1 MTELLACGLANAVVG
16 LQAIDF
22 ALQIM
27 IDRLHLGELVFQG
40 LQLVVLVEPRA
51 HRQAEE
57 GGGDRAGDDEGG
69 EAEQP
74 GRADAWQRT
83 PRGDPPAAVVDEPRA
98 TCIGGATVGGSP
110 HRGRQMTTAVLPC
123 LVHGDDQSRSSP
135 PANRGTPDPSDETD
149 RLPTV
154 SEIVEIIGRE
164 ILDSR
169 GNPTVEVEVFLDTG
183 ATGRAAVPSG
193 ASTGEHEAVEL
204 RDGGERYGG
213 KGVQSAVG
221 FVNGEIAD
229 ALDGF
234 DAMSQRVVDTLLC
247 ELDGTDNKARFGAN
261 AILGVSLAVA
271 KAAADELGVP
281 LYRYVGGA
289 NAHVLPVPMMNVING
304 GAHADNSID
313 LQEFMVMP
321 VGAPSYAEALRWG
334 VQTYHTLK
342 GLLHDRGLSTAV
354 GDEGGFAPDLATN
367 EDAIAILVEAITK
380 AGFTPGEQIAIAL
393 DPAMSELYRDG
404 AYHLEGEGKV
414 LTADEL
420 VGYWQRL
427 VDNYPIVSIE
437 DGMAEDDWDGWA
449 HLTGTIG
456 HRVQL
461 VGDDLFVTNV
471 RRLRQGI
478 DRGVANSVL
487 VKVNQI
493 GTLTETLETVELAA
507 RHGYT
512 AVMSHRSGETE
523 DATIADLAVAT
534 NCGQIKTG
542 APARSD
548 RVAKYNQLLRIEADL
563 GEAAA
568 YRGRTALA
576 R

>member
-1 MTELLACGLANAVVG
+1 M
-16 LQAIDF
+16 
-22 ALQIM
+22 
-27 IDRLHLGELVFQG
+27 
-40 LQLVVLVEPRA
+40 
-51 HRQAEE
+51 
-57 GGGDRAGDDEGG
+57 
-69 EAEQP
+69 
-74 GRADAWQRT
+74 
-83 PRGDPPAAVVDEPRA
+83 
-98 TCIGGATVGGSP
+98 
-110 HRGRQMTTAVLPC
+110 
-123 LVHGDDQSRSSP
+123 
-135 PANRGTPDPSDETD
+135 SDILE
-149 RLPTV
+149 V
-154 SEIVEIIGRE
+154 AGRE

-169 GNPTVEVEVFLDTG
+169 GNPTVEVEVVLDSG
-183 ATGRAAVPSG
+183 ASGRAAVPSG

-204 RDGGERYGG
+204 RDGGDRYGG
-213 KGVQSAVG
+213 KGVETAVG
-221 FVNGEIAD
+221 FVNGEIAA
-229 ALDGF
+229 ALEGF
-234 DAMSQRVVDTLLC
+234 DAMSQRVVDSLLC
-247 ELDGTDNKARFGAN
+247 DLDGTDNKGRLGAN

-271 KAAADELGVP
+271 KAAASELDIP
-281 LYRYVGGA
+281 LYRHVGGV

-304 GAHADNSID
+304 GVHADNSID

-354 GDEGGFAPDLATN
+354 GDEGGFAPNLASN
-367 EDAIAILVEAITK
+367 EDAIRILVEAITA
-380 AGFTPGEQIAIAL
+380 AGFVPGDEIAIAL
-393 DPAMSELYRDG
+393 DPAVSELYRDG
-404 AYHLEGEGKV
+404 AYHLAGEGKV
-414 LTADEL
+414 LSADEM
-420 VGYWQRL
+420 VAYWQQL
-427 VDNYPIVSIE
+427 VERYPIVSIE

-449 HLTGTIG
+449 HLTGAIG

-471 RRLRQGI
+471 QRLRQGI

-493 GTLTETLETVELAA
+493 GTLTETLETVALAG
-507 RHGYT
+507 RNGYT
-512 AVMSHRSGETE
+512 SVMSHRSGETE

-548 RVAKYNQLLRIEADL
+548 RVAKYNQLLRIEDDL

-568 YRGRTALA
+568 YLGRAALA